1 MYINNNSLQ
10 YKHFQDFEKYARFI
24 CENFDITVVLDAT
37 RAETDGKAI
46 YLPNV
51 MSMTS
56 KELDMM
62 YAILLHEAGHIRYS
76 TFDEKYFKALKSQA
90 HAFLANAI
98 EDARIENLLMKD
110 FGGAQEMFESL
121 YCDYTQDKVLMRK
134 VFKHTGQKP
143 DLFTTLAFYTH
154 NQIIQ
159 CKTSSLKEI
168 AGAYRAGR
176 IMKFWKDNDI
186 DTLIANN
193 PLKKD
198 SDVIDLTNQIYD
210 LFAGKFKDKSEKLDF
225 KADLKEKQAI
235 AKKIDDLKKE
245 AFEVQKKVE
254 ELSEKVQQ
262 TQQKIEEFEKEHEPE
277 ISVLEEQIRDN
288 NAQIEKI
295 NAQIEFKNQYDRVN
309 REIVSTQTSIDKL
322 EKDAVKAQQEQKALE
337 EKLQKGVTG
346 RGQKPMTQEQKD
358 TLQKRV
364 DAKKAQAEKL
374 QQRLESQQKQL
385 NDLKK
390 AFQEAEMKA
399 QMNPDK
405 YDKDLD
411 VSSMSAQRDELN
423 GENKTTQNKINDI
436 NKEKNEMINEF
447 NGYISQM
454 EKVQTEFMEK
464 AAESMFQ
471 MDKNASNSDF
481 DLDIMPELNYEDV
494 WPEAASAQED
504 FDKKATN
511 KTGKIVR
518 NGQKAAG
525 LFGSNVRDII
535 TFIDKAKEQV
545 EEIDVVEIFK
555 NKINTSK
562 ISDFNSETK
571 EKNYMEDKSV
581 VGVFGTYREHIPLT
595 TMYDTIK
602 KELFSYEKDKKNAI
616 LQKNAIFY
624 RDLKRVFTKKFKFA
638 KKDFWKGNQ
647 EEGNLDARN
656 LWKLPT
662 NQGDDFYEISKPK
675 FVNKTAATI
684 LVDISGSQS
693 KEVTDYGE
701 KIKELVLGISMALDE
716 VHIKHEILG
725 FHAPVCDEMRAT
737 DAAIIYTR
745 RSNRLETII
754 YKEANQKD
762 NSGIMNI
769 ETQMTDNSDGES
781 LRIAARRLKAIKAK
795 SHLMFVISD
804 GKPFLS
810 DTDVSVLDEDLRTA
824 LRQAVKE
831 KIQLVGIGFFNQLE
845 HFFGDRFCNATK
857 NEDVIKFFDK
867 TNFQI

>member
-24 CENFDITVVLDAT
+24 CESFDITVVLDAT
-37 RAETDGKAI
+37 RAETDGKVI

-51 MSMTS
+51 MSMTA

-76 TFDEKYFKALKSQA
+76 TFDEKYFKALKSQS

-98 EDARIENLLMKD
+98 EDGRIENLLMKD

-176 IMKFWKDNDI
+176 IMKFWRDNDI
-186 DTLIANN
+186 YTIIANN
-193 PLKKD
+193 PLKND
-198 SDVIDLTNQIYD
+198 NDVIVLTNQIYD
-210 LFAGKFKDKSEKLDF
+210 LFVGKFKDKSEKLDF
-225 KADLKEKQAI
+225 NADLKEKQVI
-235 AKKIDDLKKE
+235 AKKMDDLKKQ
-245 AFEVQKKVE
+245 ALEVEKKVA
-254 ELSEKVQQ
+254 ELGQKVVEMQE
-262 TQQKIEEFEKEHEPE
+262 KIEDFEKEHEPE
-277 ISVLEEQIRDN
+277 ISVLEDKIRDN
-288 NAQIEKI
+288 NAKVEKI
-295 NAQIEFKNQYDRVN
+295 NSQIDFKNNYDRVSKGITVN
-309 REIVSTQTSIDKL
+309 QSSIEKFENDANKAKQDQKFL
-322 EKDAVKAQQEQKALE
+322 ED
-337 EKLQKGVTG
+337 KLQKGVTG
-346 RGQKPMTQEQKD
+346 RGQKPMTSEQKES
-358 TLQKRV
+358 LQKRI
-364 DAKKAQAEKL
+364 DAKKTQAEKL
-374 QQRLESQQKQL
+374 QQRFDNQQKQL

-390 AFQEAEMKA
+390 ELQEADMKA
-399 QMNPDK
+399 QINPEK
-405 YDKDLD
+405 YNKDLD
-411 VSSMSAQRDELN
+411 VASMSSQRDALN
-423 GENKTTQNKINDI
+423 NENKSTQEKINEI
-436 NKEKNEMINEF
+436 NKEKTEMINEF
-447 NGYISQM
+447 NGYISQID
-454 EKVQTEFMEK
+454 KVQTDFMEK
-464 AAESMFQ
+464 AAETMFEL
-471 MDKNASNSDF
+471 DKNSQASDF

-545 EEIDVVEIFK
+545 EEIDVIEIFK
-555 NKINTSK
+555 NKISTSK
-562 ISDFNSETK
+562 LSDFNSETK
-571 EKNYMEDKSV
+571 EKNHMEDKSV

-595 TMYDTIK
+595 TMYDSIK
-602 KELFSYEKDKKNAI
+602 KELISHDKAKKNAM

-624 RDLKRVFTKKFKFA
+624 RDLKRVFAKKFKFA

-662 NQGDDFYEISKPK
+662 NQGDDFYEVSKPK

-684 LVDISGSQS
+684 LVDISGSHS
-693 KEVTDYGE
+693 KEATDYGE
-701 KIKELVLGISMALDE
+701 KIKELVLGISMALDD

-725 FHAPVCDEMRAT
+725 FHAPVCDEMRT
-737 DAAIIYTR
+737 MDADIIYTR
-745 RSNRLETII
+745 RSNRLETIV

-781 LRIAARRLKAIKAK
+781 LRIAGKRLKAIKAK

-824 LRQAVKE
+824 LRQSVKE
-831 KIQLVGIGFFNQLE
+831 KIQLVGLGFFDQLE

-867 TNFQI
+867 TTFQV